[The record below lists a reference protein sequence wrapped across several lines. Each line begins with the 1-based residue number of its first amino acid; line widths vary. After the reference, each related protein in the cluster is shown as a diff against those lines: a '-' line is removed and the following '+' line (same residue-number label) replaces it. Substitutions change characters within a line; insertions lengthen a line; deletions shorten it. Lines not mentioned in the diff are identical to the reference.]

1 MSTYPFRIPSGTVVY
16 PEVSGAQ
23 ALGTSNNP
31 FGTIYAQNVIISGS
45 EIVSPSGSYLPLAGG
60 TLTGPLSFS
69 SGNYINTD
77 ILAANPTYSEGRVF
91 YDNTEHTLAYYND
104 SSNVTV
110 NVGQEMLIR
119 ARNNTGSTLSNGVAV
134 HINGALGNRP
144 TVHAALANEAANQ
157 AFIGLVTDDI
167 LTGNDGYVTAGGIV
181 HTVNAAS
188 IGVSGVSAGTQ
199 LYLSPSV
206 SGNLTSTRPSSPN
219 FVVPVGFVTRVSGPN
234 IDILVAPAPPAEL
247 GYDGANSVLGVNAA
261 GNGPEYKSI
270 SGTNNISIVHTT
282 GNIMVSGSST
292 PTFTTVSAGV
302 GNFTGLTG
310 TTISGTTI
318 NGDVI
323 NGIGITGTLI
333 SGQNINFGFTL
344 NGPNSQITNGSF
356 AGTSLGTTSFQ
367 ANGTASLVGVSG
379 VILNAGANTAIT
391 LINGSGIVPQISG
404 SQTIGTLAQPF
415 LSGVFTNLTTSSSIT
430 APIINANVVNSA
442 GITGTTISGTNGI
455 FQNLSVINTQ
465 FLNSLGVGIITGT
478 TASFTNITGT
488 TISGTNLFVQNI
500 VAAGITGTTVSGNS
514 LLGQTANIGVITSN
528 VGNFTGLTGTTVSG
542 NSGLFQTAN
551 IGVITSNV
559 GNFTGL
565 TGTTVSGNS
574 GLFQTANIGVI
585 TSNVGN
591 FTGLTGTT
599 ISGTS
604 LRGQTAFIV
613 GLSGTTISGSS
624 LLGQTANIGVITSN
638 VGNFTGLTGTTISGT
653 SLRGQTA
660 FIVGLSGTT
669 ISGSSLL
676 GQTANVGVITS
687 NVGNFTGL
695 TGTTVSGTSGLYQ
708 TANIGVITSNVGN
721 FTGLTGTTVSGTSGL
736 YQTANIGVIT
746 SNVGNFTGLTGTT
759 VSGTSGLYQ
768 TANIGVVTAN
778 VGNFT
783 GLTGTTI
790 SGTTYIGDTTMLNF
804 IIDGAGSVIASGSQ
818 GHIEIPYNASA
829 ISWDLTSNIS
839 GSLSVDVRRSTYAT
853 WTGSTFISGNQSIVG
868 TEKPTITNGF
878 KGQDTSLTTWSG
890 INAGDILNFHV
901 DQTPT
906 LITRATLSI
915 KLRKWS

>member
-16 PEVSGAQ
+16 PEISGAQ
-23 ALGTSNNP
+23 ALGSSDNP
-31 FGTIYAQNVIISGS
+31 FGTIYAQNIIISGS
-45 EIVSPSGSYLPLAGG
+45 QIVSPSGSYLPLAGG

-77 ILAANPTYSEGRVF
+77 ILAANPTYAEGRVF

-110 NVGQEMLIR
+110 NVGQETLLR
-119 ARNNTGSTLSNGVAV
+119 VRNNTGALIEDGMAV

-144 TVHAALANEAANQ
+144 TVHKAIASSIDNQ
-157 AFIGLVTDDI
+157 DVVGIATDNISDG
-167 LTGNDGYVTAGGIV
+167 TDGYVTINGIV
-181 HTVNAAS
+181 HSVNAAS
-188 IGVSGVSAGTQ
+188 IGVSGVSAGSE
-199 LYLSPSV
+199 LYLSPAV
-206 SGNLTSTRPSSPN
+206 SGNLTSTRPTYPN
-219 FVVPVGFVTRVSGPN
+219 FVVPIGYVTRVAGAN
-234 IDILVAPAPPAEL
+234 IDIFVNKEAAPQL
-247 GYDGANSVLGVNAA
+247 GYDGANAVLAINMA
-261 GNGPEYKSI
+261 GDGPEYKSI
-270 SGTNNISIVHTT
+270 SGTNNISIVNTT
-282 GNIMVSGSST
+282 GNINISGSTT
-292 PTFTTVSAGV
+292 PTFTTVSANV

-318 NGDVI
+318 NGQVI

-333 SGQNINFGFTL
+333 SGQNIAFGFSL

-391 LINGSGIVPQISG
+391 LVNGSGIVPQISG
-404 SQTIGTLAQPF
+404 SQTIGTLTQPF
-415 LSGVFTNLTTSSSIT
+415 LSGVFTNLTTSSSFT

-442 GITGTTISGTNGI
+442 GITGTTISGTSGL
-455 FQNLSVINTQ
+455 FQTSNIGVITAN
-465 FLNSLGVGIITGT
+465 VGNFTGL
-478 TASFTNITGT
+478 TGT
-488 TISGTNLFVQNI
+488 TISGSSI
-500 VAAGITGTTVSGNS
+500 
-514 LLGQTANIGVITSN
+514 LGQTSTIGTISSTVITAN

-542 NSGLFQTAN
+542 TSGLY
-551 IGVITSNV
+551 
-559 GNFTGL
+559 
-565 TGTTVSGNS
+565 
-574 GLFQTANIGVI
+574 QTANIGVI

-624 LLGQTANIGVITSN
+624 LLGQTSNIGVITSN

-676 GQTANVGVITS
+676 GQTS
-687 NVGNFTGL
+687 
-695 TGTTVSGTSGLYQ
+695 
-708 TANIGVITSNVGN
+708 NIGVITSNVGN

-736 YQTANIGVIT
+736 FQTSNIGVI
-746 SNVGNFTGLTGTT
+746 
-759 VSGTSGLYQ
+759 
-768 TANIGVVTAN
+768 TAN

-783 GLTGTTI
+783 GLTGTTLSGTSLFGQTLVAPGITGTTI
-790 SGTTYIGDTTMLNF
+790 SGTTLNLGGAITTTAGATFSGAVINLASTFSGTSFIGDTAMLNF
-804 IIDGAGSVIASGSQ
+804 VIDGGGATIVTGIAGWV
-818 GHIEIPYNASA
+818 EVPYTASA
-829 ISWDLTSNIS
+829 LSWDLVGNTS
-839 GSLSVDVRRSTYAT
+839 GTLSVDVFKTTYANWVGT
-853 WTGSTFISGNQSIVG
+853 TGMTAANNSIVQAS
-868 TEKPTITNGF
+868 KPTITSAY
-878 KGQDTSLTTWSG
+878 KGQNTSVTWSG
-890 INAGDILNFHV
+890 INAGDIVAFNV
-901 DQTPT
+901 DGTPAS
-906 LITRATLSI
+906 ISRATLSI
-915 KLRKWS
+915 KLRKLS